1 MAVSAVRST
10 IIPRVQLLDRIRVP
24 WTPYGLTFSR
34 DGARLAI
41 GGGTWYGNGGI
52 IVRALVGRTDMKL
65 NWGELRDDP
74 ILFPE
79 RWRAAVEIYTNNWT
93 KFDSGG
99 MGIPAVSSVYF
110 SDDGRYLAASMW
122 HARWEYA
129 PTAVFGVGAAALTV
143 EAVIEG
149 QEEWQVCHTGVLLH
163 RGQVV
168 VRRHAMFSPNGSG
181 PAIDPVPI
189 VPSCTHGSNDHL
201 THSRIV
207 VRRGVALTSG
217 TAFAA
222 SDRTRHRLISRA
234 LDGTD
239 AEQIEVGDTR
249 GVSAISACRE
259 EDRFLTGG
267 FDGEIDLWQWDSG
280 WHSTRLRRATTQHE
294 GILELVTARSGQLIA
309 VTGAGLLLV
318 GSPDG
323 EFAEWKIPVPG
334 RPRSLA
340 AHPNE
345 DVVAVG
351 LKGGGWVSPESDVAF
366 VRLD

>member
-1 MAVSAVRST
+1 VHV
-10 IIPRVQLLDRIRVP
+10 LDRIRVP

-52 IVRALVGRTDMKL
+52 IVRV
-65 NWGELRDDP
+65 LRDGTDVTLDWRDHRDNQT
-74 ILFPE
+74 LFPK

-93 KFDSGG
+93 KFDSFG
-99 MGIPAVSSVYF
+99 MGIPAVSSVCF

-122 HARWEYA
+122 QSRWEYA
-129 PTAVFGVGAAALTV
+129 PTAVFGVGTEGLTV

-149 QEEWQVCHTGVLLH
+149 QEQPLVCHTGVLLH

-168 VRRHAMFSPNGSG
+168 VRRHARLPPNGSG
-181 PAIDPVPI
+181 LAIDPVPL
-189 VPSCTHGSNDHL
+189 VPPSAHGSHDHL

-222 SDRTRHRLISRA
+222 SDRTGHRLIARA
-234 LDGTD
+234 LDGAD
-239 AEQIEVGDTR
+239 AEQIEVSDTR

-280 WHSTRLRRATTQHE
+280 WHSTRVRRATTQHE
-294 GILELVTARSGQLIA
+294 YILELVTARGGQLVA
-309 VTGAGLLLV
+309 VTGAGILLV

-323 EFAEWKIPVPG
+323 EFTEWKIPIPG

-340 AHPNE
+340 GHPNE

-351 LKGGGWVSPESDVAF
+351 LKGGGWANPESAVAF